1 MQTNDSGNLFK
12 TDAQLAKESSRS
24 LKLERTKTVGEP
36 IKLSSKPLAMEVR
49 GNDCWTAESG
59 FVVRRMDLRVRPVF
73 PVLISR
79 MLGAGKAS

>member
-73 PVLISR
+73 LVSISR
-79 MLGAGKAS
+79 MLGAGKSS